1 MGGFSTIGGGASARE
16 VWEYATRTLTQQKYG
31 FWSGIITLQRD
42 SQSVPASTTV
52 YISIQPPPGEVWWVS
67 VYGSYDFSGSNLY
80 LVIESYNGSSF
91 IYFTPSNYTLG
102 TAQVHVIMTNS
113 LWVRIRFQN
122 NTAFTYIL
130 NYHYSGF
137 KLSNPLWAAET
148 VASSV
153 SRSPDVLRTD
163 TPLPKSIAPLQ
174 KYARLVLGL
183 DPDNPNRYVLAVA
196 LDEDLPLQRD
206 SKTGFPVVRRSAYI
220 RADVLAKYVEDI
232 RRGTVSA
239 RELGLEEYLERWAAE
254 GIRLL

>member
-16 VWEYATRTLTQQKYG
+16 VWEYETRTLTQQKYG
-31 FWSGIITLQRD
+31 FWSEIITLQRF
-42 SQSVPASTTV
+42 SMTVPAGATGV
-52 YISIQPPPGEVWWVS
+52 AEIQPSSGEVWWVFPS
-67 VYGSYDFSGSNLY
+67 GACDASGCTVEISSYDGNTSMIIMTASTYNFQVSV
-80 LVIESYNGSSF
+80 VI
-91 IYFTPSNYTLG
+91 
-102 TAQVHVIMTNS
+102 TNS
-113 LWVRIRFQN
+113 LWARISFRN
-122 NTAFTYIL
+122 TTTSARTAFI
-130 NYHYSGF
+130 HYSGF
-137 KLSNPLWAAET
+137 KLSRPLWSAEVVT
-148 VASSV
+148 SSV

-163 TPLPKSIAPLQ
+163 TPLPKPIAPLQ

-183 DPDNPNRYVLAVA
+183 DLDNPNRYVLAVA

-232 RRGTVSA
+232 RSGTVSA